1 MRRLIV
7 LTLLAA
13 LASATPLH
21 AADRETERAIT
32 EAINRAVDRVYET
45 TSGCRNTNPLR
56 RAPTVTDDP
65 PSDELLATL
74 GVLRR
79 PQQPEE
85 VLADDAF
92 RHVPAEGVYR
102 RGVRI
107 ARSGGRELLV
117 VPARNTVLYRPRP
130 PRCARALRRAF
141 RRIIAKRDAAFRRAA
156 RRALEQVIRDEWA
169 GPAPK
174 PREGVFLFDRTPQ
187 GDLGAGGGGVSLELI
202 RRRGMFGSSWH
213 AGGPTLVTGL
223 LPDGV
228 ASIDATFPAARD
240 RGHAQP
246 LTVTAP
252 VSDNVAA
259 FEVDRAPPE
268 VFGMTAVWRA
278 ADGSVLR
285 TVRPP
290 RRG

>member
-13 LASATPLH
+13 LASAAPLH

-45 TSGCRNTNPLR
+45 TTGCRNTNPLR
-56 RAPTVTDDP
+56 RAPTVTDDA

-92 RHVPAEGVYR
+92 RHLPAEGVYR

-169 GPAPK
+169 GPVPT

-187 GDLGAGGGGVSLELI
+187 GGLGGGGGGVSIDFI
-202 RRRGMFGSSWH
+202 RRRGMFGSGQY
-213 AGGPTLVTGL
+213 AGGPAVVTGL

-228 ASIDATFPAARD
+228 ASIEATFGRD
-240 RGHAQP
+240 RTHAQP
-246 LTVTAP
+246 VTVTAA
-252 VSDNVAA
+252 VTDNVAA
-259 FEVDRAPPE
+259 FEVDREAPG
-268 VFGMTAVWRA
+268 VFDMTTVWRA